1 MVQRPHCWDR
11 FSGSRQS
18 HCPPTSPGT
27 GVRCSRR
34 DLSPPKARSTAHRS
48 SRSQKQSLGRGGR
61 NAEGRGAGCTLT
73 ETLHAHP
80 QQVPTAP
87 QVLTGQGEP
96 PDHGLGLAQCCPG
109 AVRCL
114 ALSPNPTTP
123 HTHRVCVNGASV
135 SPLQMCTAPQIPTAG
150 DTVTAVVKRYLG
162 TGTPARHGAACTN
175 LRAQLAKVPCRL
187 FCPA

>member
-1 MVQRPHCWDR
+1 M
-11 FSGSRQS
+11 GSWSKDLPAGIASRVPGNPIA
-18 HCPPTSPGT
+18 PPSSPGT

-34 DLSPPKARSTAHRS
+34 DLSPPHPAPWHTGAPDCKNSPWE
-48 SRSQKQSLGRGGR
+48 GV
-61 NAEGRGAGCTLT
+61 AEM
-73 ETLHAHP
+73 HAHP

-96 PDHGLGLAQCCPG
+96 PDHDLGLAQCCPG